1 MSHLKLVFVVFFL
14 RGGPKI
20 CLYVDISGLFLRI
33 FFEPNSMMKCNKG
46 SELWTL
52 LHLLKRDAC
61 GCIPVKDRISVLV
74 SIATSP
80 WLEICLVRVDL
91 TQLHSV
97 LPSQSFLPLARRK
110 HKHKPLVPT
119 TAFWWLVAA
128 FLSQYRP
135 RPEYPTSNKSKR
147 NWNQIDRELEENE
160 VLQVYQGI
168 LTLFGNSKVV
178 RLVRQLSMV

>member
-1 MSHLKLVFVVFFL
+1 MGLWDLLETCEPLKTCFCFFFSGGNLRFV
-14 RGGPKI
+14 
-20 CLYVDISGLFLRI
+20 YVDISGLFLRI

-52 LHLLKRDAC
+52 LHLLKHDAC
-61 GCIPVKDRISVLV
+61 RCIPVKDRISVLV

-97 LPSQSFLPLARRK
+97 LPSQSF
-110 HKHKPLVPT
+110 
-119 TAFWWLVAA
+119 WWLVAA
-128 FLSQYRP
+128 FLPQYRP

-160 VLQVYQGI
+160 VLQVY
-168 LTLFGNSKVV
+168 
-178 RLVRQLSMV
+178 